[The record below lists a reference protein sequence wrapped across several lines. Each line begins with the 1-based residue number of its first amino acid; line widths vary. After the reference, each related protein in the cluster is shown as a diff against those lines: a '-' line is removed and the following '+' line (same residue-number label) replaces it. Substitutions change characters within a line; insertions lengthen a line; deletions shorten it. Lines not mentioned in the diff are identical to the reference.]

1 MTFDRGSGGHG
12 RADEV
17 RAAVTALPSLE
28 VAVRGRSAP
37 FPRLEDVR
45 IHPQTHRAAG
55 VPPFEPGGTSLCLR
69 EAQTP
74 VFEDI
79 GERFIE
85 GDRRRPTGV
94 SSQEGGVAPQLRE
107 LDRAE
112 QVGVLDEA
120 HAGIGQAEEKACQLA
135 DAD

>member
-1 MTFDRGSGGHG
+1 M
-12 RADEV
+12 
-17 RAAVTALPSLE
+17 
-28 VAVRGRSAP
+28 
-37 FPRLEDVR
+37 
-45 IHPQTHRAAG
+45 
-55 VPPFEPGGTSLCLR
+55 CLR

-85 GDRRRPTGV
+85 GDRRRPPGV

-107 LDRAE
+107 FDRAE

-135 DAD
+135 DASVRYMRSVLSNFISNLSQNPIIMAGHGVGGTIPNRWTDS